1 MSVININ
8 SSNFDEIIKSGV
20 VVVDFFANW
29 CGPCKMLS
37 PIIEEVSN
45 EMNDVVF
52 AKINVDESSDIA
64 GKFSV
69 MSIPTLIIFKD
80 GVSVSK
86 NVGFLSK
93 SELKEFVMQNK

>member
-1 MSVININ
+1 MSVINVN
-8 SSNFDEIIKSGV
+8 SNNFDEIIKSRV

-45 EMNDVVF
+45 EMNEVVF
-52 AKINVDESSDIA
+52 AKVNIDESNDIA
-64 GKFSV
+64 SKFGI
-69 MSIPTLIIFKD
+69 MSIPTLIIFKN
-80 GVSVSK
+80 GNEVNK

-93 SELKEFVMQNK
+93 SELKEFITKNM

>member
-1 MSVININ
+1 MSVINVN
-8 SSNFDEIIKSGV
+8 TNNFDETVKSGV

-52 AKINVDESSDIA
+52 TKVNIDESSDIA
-64 GKFSV
+64 SKFGI
-69 MSIPTLIIFKD
+69 MSIPTIIIFKN
-80 GVSVSK
+80 GQMINK

-93 SELKEFVMQNK
+93 SELKEFINGNK

>member
-1 MSVININ
+1 MSVINVN
-8 SSNFDEIIKSGV
+8 SNNFDEIIKSGV

-45 EMNDVVF
+45 EMNEVVF
-52 AKINVDESSDIA
+52 AKVNIDESNDIA
-64 GKFSV
+64 SKFGI
-69 MSIPTLIIFKD
+69 MSIPTLIIFKN
-80 GVSVSK
+80 GNAVNK

-93 SELKEFVMQNK
+93 SELKEFITKNM